1 MRELNLNRFWFS
13 WLLFGFMNVLLS
25 CALAAQP
32 DATVAQQPLGNDED
46 TFVFMARCPNGA
58 MYRLF
63 SYDKEVGGIK
73 QSFYDYEGP
82 AGKGTVKTKT
92 APRVMASRVCLD
104 LAEIAGDE

>member
-1 MRELNLNRFWFS
+1 MRELNLNRFRFS
-13 WLLFGFMNVLLS
+13 WLLMGFMNGALS
-25 CALAAQP
+25 CAMAAP
-32 DATVAQQPLGNDED
+32 SGATVAQQLLGNDED
-46 TFVFMARCPNGA
+46 TFVFMARCPSGA
-58 MYRLF
+58 MYRLI

-104 LAEIAGDE
+104 RAEIAGDE